1 VSPVRRTEVLC
12 RQTGDTSSRPIKRS
26 HEPSDTGGVP
36 QTVLVCDNEEALR
49 ALVRAALE
57 PSGCEIAE
65 ARDGDESVELA
76 RALEPDLIVLDLM
89 MPGRSGLQVLDE
101 LRSEPRFETTPVI
114 VLSARAQ
121 VADREAVTQAGATTF
136 LAKPFSPRELYAEV
150 TSLLGARR

>member
-1 VSPVRRTEVLC
+1 
-12 RQTGDTSSRPIKRS
+12 
-26 HEPSDTGGVP
+26 VP

-57 PSGCEIAE
+57 PSGCEIVE

-101 LRSEPRFETTPVI
+101 LRREQALEATPVI
-114 VLSARAQ
+114 VLSARVQAT
-121 VADREAVTQAGATTF
+121 DREAVARAGATRF
-136 LAKPFSPRELYAEV
+136 IAKPFSPRELCAEV
-150 TSLLGARR
+150 MNLLGRRP